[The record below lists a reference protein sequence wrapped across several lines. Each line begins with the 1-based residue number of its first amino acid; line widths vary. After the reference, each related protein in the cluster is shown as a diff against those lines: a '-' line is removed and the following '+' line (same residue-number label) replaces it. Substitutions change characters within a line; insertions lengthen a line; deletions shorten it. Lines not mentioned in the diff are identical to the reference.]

1 MRQAHA
7 KWSQNTFTCGIIWI
21 YNLQPK
27 QVNIKPRGKLSPKK
41 ALNHQLKWEKSLC
54 SKPSLLQEQEED
66 EVVKMRNTPDL
77 FNKIVDSIC
86 PTIFGHQEIK
96 RAVLL
101 RLATI
106 I

>member
-7 KWSQNTFTCGIIWI
+7 EWSQNTFACGIIWI

-41 ALNHQLKWEKSLC
+41 ALNRQLKWENSLC

-66 EVVKMRNTPDL
+66 EVVNEKEIGLHL
-77 FNKIVDSIC
+77 FLNWFWWLNC
-86 PTIFGHQEIK
+86 PTQIFGLTS
-96 RAVLL
+96 LL
-101 RLATI
+101 
-106 I
+106 